1 MNLELFSLFI
11 FLMLSFLICIII
23 SSVSFLLSQRNPNK
37 EKVSV
42 YECGF
47 DPFHNP
53 GEPFS
58 IRFFLISILFLVFDL
73 EISYLFPWSLSSFLI
88 DYVGQA
94 FLILFLLILIWGLVY
109 EWMKGGLEWE

>member
-1 MNLELFSLFI
+1 MNLDYKIIILLILFSLI
-11 FLMLSFLICIII
+11 LSIII
-23 SSVSFLLSQRNPNK
+23 CFASLLLSEKTPDK

-47 DPFHNP
+47 DPFHSP

-58 IRFFLISILFLVFDL
+58 IRFFLIAILFLVFDL
-73 EISYLFPWSLSSFLI
+73 EISYLFPWSCSTNLI
-88 DYVGQA
+88 CLQGH
-94 FLILFLLILIWGLVY
+94 LIVIIFIIILTLGLVY

>member
-1 MNLELFSLFI
+1 MNLGLFSLFV
-11 FLMLSFLICIII
+11 FLLISFLISIVT
-23 SSVSFLLSQRNPNK
+23 SLVSFFLSQRDPDK

-58 IRFFLISILFLVFDL
+58 IRFFLIAILFLVFDL
-73 EISYLFPWSLSSFLI
+73 EISYLFPWSLGSFLI
-88 DYVGQA
+88 NYVGQI
-94 FLILFLLILIWGLVY
+94 FLIIFLLILVWGLIF
-109 EWMKGGLEWE
+109 EWVKGGLEWE

>member
-1 MNLELFSLFI
+1 MNVEFFIILLILIISLI
-11 FLMLSFLICIII
+11 LSIII
-23 SSVSFLLSQRNPNK
+23 SGVSYFLGDKSPDK

-58 IRFFLISILFLVFDL
+58 IRFFLIGILFLVR
-73 EISYLFPWSLSSFLI
+73 ICKNSKLFKIWPNPRKMHWKIIKFFAALGPML
-88 DYVGQA
+88 GQD
-94 FLILFLLILIWGLVY
+94 G
-109 EWMKGGLEWE
+109 

>member
-1 MNLELFSLFI
+1 MSLEFLCILFI
-11 FLMLSFLICIII
+11 LIISLLLSIII
-23 SSVSFLLSQRNPNK
+23 SFASYLLGEKSPDK

-58 IRFFLISILFLVFDL
+58 IRFFLIAILFLVFDL
-73 EISYLFPWSLSSFLI
+73 EISYLFPWSTSTGIISITSQVIIGLFLI
-88 DYVGQA
+88 
-94 FLILFLLILIWGLVY
+94 ILTLGLVY
-109 EWMKGGLEWE
+109 EWLKGGLEWE

>member
-1 MNLELFSLFI
+1 MDLELIILFYV
-11 FLMLSFLICIII
+11 LLWSFLI
-23 SSVSFLLSQRNPNK
+23 SSVISVASFFLSEKVPDK

-58 IRFFLISILFLVFDL
+58 IRFFLIAILFLVFDL
-73 EISYLFPWSLSSFLI
+73 EISYLFPWSITSSFISLK
-88 DYVGQA
+88 GQ
-94 FLILFLLILIWGLVY
+94 FCVIIFLLILTLGLIY
-109 EWMKGGLEWE
+109 EWIKGGLEWE

>member
-1 MNLELFSLFI
+1 MFI
-11 FLMLSFLICIII
+11 FLLISVIFSGII
-23 SSVSFLLSQRNPNK
+23 SVASYILSEKSPDK

-58 IRFFLISILFLVFDL
+58 IRFFLIAILFLVFDL
-73 EISYLFPWSLSSFLI
+73 EISYLFPWSNSTFIINGKGQILI
-88 DYVGQA
+88 ALFILV
-94 FLILFLLILIWGLVY
+94 LILGLIY
-109 EWMKGGLEWE
+109 EWVKGGLDWE